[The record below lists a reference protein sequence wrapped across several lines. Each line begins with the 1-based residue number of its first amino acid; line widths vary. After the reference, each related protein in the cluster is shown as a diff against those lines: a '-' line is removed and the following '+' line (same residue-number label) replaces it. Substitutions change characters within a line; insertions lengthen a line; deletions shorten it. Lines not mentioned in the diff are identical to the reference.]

1 MQCIKRL
8 SIKTLFLIF
17 TFLSPASAQQPSLLA
32 SLEKEVLTLVERVK
46 PSVVTVSAAHSVAL
60 KQQMSSDSSQFIM
73 TNIGSGI
80 VIDSVHILTR
90 ASIVTGSRDINVTLF
105 DGTEYHGRFVG
116 SEPDFG
122 FALIKIEAPKAKLSP
137 ARIGD
142 SERLRAGCWVTI
154 MGNSIGISPAVAMGV
169 INGTRSDGLLQIS
182 TEVTAG
188 SVGGPVFNTKG
199 QLVGILAAK
208 ISTINKD
215 NLMNFPV
222 LGSGGALAFPASIVE
237 QKARDIMN
245 GTISRRAWMGVK
257 AADMPEHP
265 GWVVLHEV
273 TDNSPASKAG
283 LHKGDILIRA
293 NEQTIDN
300 VLQLATLIQSHQPD
314 DSIVFQYHRADM
326 DSVHTTRVTLQAQ
339 PSSKSSSVKSSVY
352 PQAFTAQHH
361 VKLSRDRTSPSISK
375 DQLYKEWIL
384 QRIERL
390 ENELSS
396 LRSMIQ

>member
-1 MQCIKRL
+1 MWFIKRL
-8 SIKTLFLIF
+8 SIKTLFCIL
-17 TFLSPASAQQPSLLA
+17 TVLSPASAQQPSLLA
-32 SLEKEVLTLVERVK
+32 SLEKEVLNLVERVK
-46 PSVVTVSAAHSVAL
+46 PSVVTVSASHPVTQNQL
-60 KQQMSSDSSQFIM
+60 ISSDSSQFVV

-90 ASIVTGSRDINVTLF
+90 ASIVTGSKNINVQLF
-105 DGTEYHGRFVG
+105 DGTEYRGRFVG

-122 FALIKIEAPKAKLSP
+122 FALIKLEAADAKLSP

-142 SERLRAGCWVTI
+142 SEPLRAGCWVTI

-169 INGTRSDGLLQIS
+169 INGTRPDGLLQIS

-188 SVGGPVFNTKG
+188 SVGGPVFNTRG

-215 NLMNFPV
+215 NQMNFPV

-237 QKARDIMN
+237 QKTRDILN
-245 GTISRRAWMGVK
+245 GITSRRAWMGVK
-257 AADMPEHP
+257 AADMPQHP
-265 GWVVLHEV
+265 GWVILHEV
-273 TDNSPASKAG
+273 TDNSPAAKAG

-300 VLQLATLIQSHQPD
+300 VLQLATFIQSHQPN
-314 DSIVFQYHRADM
+314 DSIEFHYRRTDA
-326 DSVHTTRVTLQAQ
+326 DSVHTTRVTLQAHP
-339 PSSKSSSVKSSVY
+339 PSKPSTVNSTLY
-352 PQAFTAQHH
+352 PQTFSTQHH
-361 VKLSRDRTSPSISK
+361 VKLSREKTNLSISK
-375 DQLYKEWIL
+375 DQLYQEWIL

-396 LRSMIQ
+396 LRSIVQ